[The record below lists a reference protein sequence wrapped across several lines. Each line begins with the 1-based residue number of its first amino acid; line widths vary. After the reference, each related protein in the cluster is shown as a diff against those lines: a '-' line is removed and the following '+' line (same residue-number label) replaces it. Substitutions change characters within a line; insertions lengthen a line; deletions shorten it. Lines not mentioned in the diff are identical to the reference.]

1 MPVEISLSCSTN
13 TAKLNQK
20 VICTVQDL
28 LNDAYVNGRLESPV
42 KVSYVNPFNVTADLN
57 EPDAPAKGLLNSSYD
72 ATLINSN

>member
-28 LNDAYVNGRLESPV
+28 LNDAYVNGRLESPI
-42 KVSYVNPFNVTADLN
+42 KVSYANPFNVTANLN
-57 EPDAPAKGLLNSSYD
+57 EPDAPAKGVLSSSYD